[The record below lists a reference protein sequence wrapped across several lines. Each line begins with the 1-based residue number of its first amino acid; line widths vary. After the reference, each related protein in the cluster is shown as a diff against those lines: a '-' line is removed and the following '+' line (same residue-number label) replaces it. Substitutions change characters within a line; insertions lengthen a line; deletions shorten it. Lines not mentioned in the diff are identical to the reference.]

1 MPRYLNPIDGTYHDT
16 DLPPIVVPVVKLVRS
31 PGRASWDV
39 PGVAAFPGRGGGG
52 AGGTIKIFASVLH
65 ADQATVDTSGGSPNG
80 GTGRYLIGSNT
91 EVVVGAVTGAV
102 QETFAG
108 PREANPLIAGSPET
122 PFIPNLLDG
131 ADIFGIT
138 TLTRGDITQ
147 LTNAPANAE
156 AALLLLAAG
165 PPGLDASFD
174 GFDLLLLANLTNS
187 ALTLPRLG
195 VGQAGLLVP
204 LQTGGTASNPQF
216 GGSGRQTLD
225 ALPGNAVYAL
235 LVPAGG
241 GPFNAAVTASSGTEE
256 ALGVSLS
263 PGTPVYL
270 GSDAPS
276 LPPPG
281 LDGPLFELGYNLT
294 PGWSLVGWLG
304 NTPVEEASA
313 DILDSF
319 DSIFTWDPSADEF
332 LSYRPSAPAFLNT
345 LDEISQGDA
354 VFIFV
359 TEPSGTFWPQPDFAA
374 PRTVALADGFN
385 LVLWTGP
392 SGTPIEDAI
401 ESIIDQVNAVFAWD
415 RVTQSFLTFRP
426 GAPAFLNTA
435 TTIDFGEGV
444 WVDMSAPATWE
455 QPSR

>member
-1 MPRYLNPIDGTYHDT
+1 MLRFRG
-16 DLPPIVVPVVKLVRS
+16 
-31 PGRASWDV
+31 G
-39 PGVAAFPGRGGGG
+39 GGGG

-204 LQTGGTASNPQF
+204 LQTGGDGLESAVRRKRSADAGTPFRATRSTLYSCRLAADPSTRRSLRRVAPRKRSASP
-216 GGSGRQTLD
+216 
-225 ALPGNAVYAL
+225 
-235 LVPAGG
+235 LV
-241 GPFNAAVTASSGTEE
+241 
-256 ALGVSLS
+256 